1 MSKKAAMANSINT
14 DPAASV
20 SAALPVAAPAVAP
33 GQVTGSVAGAPVLT
47 PYAVLLTPPS
57 VSVEISP
64 AAQFLATVAQSQDQ
78 LSQLQA
84 TAIDS
89 VALQSAVDTLTA
101 QQVLPAV
108 QAADENPALPASLAS
123 LTLTTAEDPAQQI
136 NTNPALAAAIAAYRM
151 QEQPNARPVLPKKGL
166 INPIPALNGEEAL
179 ESETDPS
186 VLSEQQQN
194 RQG

>member
-1 MSKKAAMANSINT
+1 MATQITS

-33 GQVTGSVAGAPVLT
+33 GQASSSLAGAPALT
-47 PYAVLLTPPS
+47 PFAVLPAPPS
-57 VSVEISP
+57 VTVDLSP
-64 AAQFLATVAQSQDQ
+64 AAQLLATVAQLPAQ

-84 TAIDS
+84 AAIDS
-89 VALQSAVDTLTA
+89 VVLQSAVDTLAA
-101 QQVLPAV
+101 QPELPP
-108 QAADENPALPASLAS
+108 AA
-123 LTLTTAEDPAQQI
+123 AEDPAQQI
-136 NTNPALAAAIAAYRM
+136 SSNPALAAAIAAYRM
-151 QEQPNARPVLPKKGL
+151 QEQPSARPVLQKKGL
-166 INPIPALNGEEAL
+166 INPIPALNGEEAV

>member
-1 MSKKAAMANSINT
+1 MANSIST

-47 PYAVLLTPPS
+47 PFAVLPTPPS

-64 AAQFLATVAQSQDQ
+64 AAQFLATVVASQEQ

-84 TAIDS
+84 TAIDNA
-89 VALQSAVDTLTA
+89 ALQSAIETLTA
-101 QQVLPAV
+101 QQLLPAG
-108 QAADENPALPASLAS
+108 QNTDLNPDLNANLAS
-123 LTLTTAEDPAQQI
+123 QVSAAEDPAQQI
-136 NTNPALAAAIAAYRM
+136 ATNPALAAAIAAYRM
-151 QEQPNARPVLPKKGL
+151 QEQPSARPVLLKKGL
-166 INPIPALNGEEAL
+166 INPIPALNGEEPL

>member
-1 MSKKAAMANSINT
+1 MANPITS

-33 GQVTGSVAGAPVLT
+33 GQVSGLLAGAPALT
-47 PYAVLLTPPS
+47 PFAVQQPPPLPS

-64 AAQFLATVAQSQDQ
+64 AAQFLASVATSQQQ

-84 TAIDS
+84 AAIDS
-89 VALQSAVDTLTA
+89 AVLQSAVETLTA
-101 QQVLPAV
+101 QQVLPAG
-108 QAADENPALPASLAS
+108 QTADLGAELPASLAS
-123 LTLTTAEDPAQQI
+123 LAPAAAEDPAQQI
-136 NTNPALAAAIAAYRM
+136 STNPALAAAIAAYRM
-151 QEQPNARPVLPKKGL
+151 QEQPSARAPLLKKGL